1 MIHTKYATKLSALI
15 LSVFFFNSLQAQN
28 NFEDVGNV
36 NTVSTAVPFLRIIP
50 DARSGGMGD
59 VGIAISPDAN
69 ATFYNGSKLVF
80 AEKKL
85 GMSLSY
91 TPWLRNLGITDIYLA
106 NFSGYYKLD
115 ELQAFSTSLRFFSL
129 GNITFTDFLGN
140 INGEFRPREL
150 SFDAGYSR
158 RLGKNFGIGTAVR
171 FIHSNLASGQEV
183 AGVQVRPGNAVGVDL
198 TASYQQ
204 ELSLRN
210 NKRGIVSAGLAMTNI
225 GSKVSYTKDALNQDF
240 IPTNLGIGAGFRL
253 FPNDYNEIAFYADV
267 NKLMVP
273 TPDTIDSDANGIFDY
288 KEKSPIAGIFSSFAD
303 APGGFAE
310 EMREFNYSI
319 GVEYWYDQIFG
330 VRAGYFHEN
339 RLKGNR
345 RYFTAGVSVRYS
357 VFGLD
362 FSYLV
367 PTTAQRNPLDNTFRF
382 TLKFDFDQL
391 GNKNQVIEEEPLLE
405 GSNIPYRKMNG
416 RQLMYR

>member
-1 MIHTKYATKLSALI
+1 MIDTFKTRFTLFITFLFFTPYLS
-15 LSVFFFNSLQAQN
+15 AQN
-28 NFEDVGNV
+28 NFSDVGNV

-69 ATFYNGSKLVF
+69 ATFFNGSKLVF
-80 AEKKL
+80 ADKKM
-85 GMSLSY
+85 GVSLSY

-106 NFSGYYKLD
+106 HASGYYKLD

-140 INGEFRPREL
+140 ITGDFRPREL

-158 RLGKNFGIGTAVR
+158 RLGQNFALGTAVR

-198 TASYQQ
+198 TSSYQQ
-204 ELSLRN
+204 ELSLRGE
-210 NKRGIVSAGLAMTNI
+210 KKGIVSAGIALTNI
-225 GSKVSYTKDALNQDF
+225 GSKISYTRDALNQDF
-240 IPTNLGIGAGFRL
+240 IPTNMGIGAGFRL

-267 NKLMVP
+267 NKLLVP
-273 TPDTIDSDANGIFDY
+273 TPNTIDADGNGILDY
-288 KEKSPIAGIFSSFAD
+288 KEKSSIAGIFSSFGD
-303 APGGFAE
+303 APGGFRE
-310 EMREFNYSI
+310 ELREFYYSI
-319 GVEYWYDQIFG
+319 GVEYWYDQQFG

-382 TLKFDFDQL
+382 TLKFDFDKV
-391 GNKNQVIEEEPLLE
+391 GKKIVEEEPLLE
-405 GSNIPYRKMNG
+405 GSLPYKRTNA
-416 RQLMYR
+416 RNLIYR

>member
-15 LSVFFFNSLQAQN
+15 LSVFFFNSLQAQTY
-28 NFEDVGNV
+28 DDV

-69 ATFYNGSKLVF
+69 ATYYNGSKLVF

-85 GMSLSY
+85 GLSLSY
-91 TPWLRNLGITDIYLA
+91 TPWLRNLGITDIFIA
-106 NFSGYYKLD
+106 QFSGYYKLD
-115 ELQAFSTSLRFFSL
+115 ELQAFSTSLRYFNL
-129 GNITFTDFLGN
+129 GSITFTDNLGN
-140 INGEFRPREL
+140 TLRDFNPNEL
-150 SFDAGYSR
+150 AFDVGYSR

-171 FIHSNLASGQEV
+171 FIHSNLASGQELN
-183 AGVQVRPGNAVGVDL
+183 GVQVRPGNAVGVDL

-210 NKRGIVSAGLAMTNI
+210 DKRGIVSAGLAMTNI
-225 GSKVSYTKDALNQDF
+225 GSKISYTKDALNQDF
-240 IPTNLGIGAGFRL
+240 IPTNLGVGAGFRL
-253 FPNDYNEIAFYADV
+253 FPNEYNEIAFYADV

-273 TPDTIDSDANGIFDY
+273 TPDTIDSDGNGIFDY

-330 VRAGYFHEN
+330 VRTGYFHEN

-367 PTTAQRNPLDNTFRF
+367 PTTSQRNPLDNTFRF

-405 GSNIPYRKMNG
+405 GSNLPFKKMSG